1 MKDKETPLL
10 LVLSSW
16 NNKKQ
21 TDEKQGFAPLLTI
34 NKRNIEMKN
43 KETPFLF
50 VLSSWNNKEQTD
62 EKQERTHFADR
73 SVLNRT

>member
-1 MKDKETPLL
+1 MR
-10 LVLSSW
+10 
-16 NNKKQ
+16 NKV
-21 TDEKQGFAPLLTI
+21 FVPLLTI
-34 NKRNIEMKN
+34 NKRNIEMKD
-43 KETPFLF
+43 KETPLLL

>member
-1 MKDKETPLL
+1 
-10 LVLSSW
+10 
-16 NNKKQ
+16 
-21 TDEKQGFAPLLTI
+21 
-34 NKRNIEMKN
+34 MKN
-43 KETPFLF
+43 KENPFLF

>member
-1 MKDKETPLL
+1 MR
-10 LVLSSW
+10 
-16 NNKKQ
+16 NKV
-21 TDEKQGFAPLLTI
+21 FAPLLTI

-43 KETPFLF
+43 KETPLLL

>member
-1 MKDKETPLL
+1 MRNKVFVPLLTINKRNIEMKNKETPLL

-16 NNKKQ
+16 NNKEQ

-43 KETPFLF
+43 KETPL
-50 VLSSWNNKEQTD
+50 EQ
-62 EKQERTHFADR
+62 QP
-73 SVLNRT
+73 

>member
-1 MKDKETPLL
+1 MR
-10 LVLSSW
+10 
-16 NNKKQ
+16 NKV
-21 TDEKQGFAPLLTI
+21 FVPLLTV

-43 KETPFLF
+43 KETPLLL

-73 SVLNRT
+73 SVLSRT

>member
-1 MKDKETPLL
+1 MRNKVF
-10 LVLSSW
+10 VL
-16 NNKKQ
+16 
-21 TDEKQGFAPLLTI
+21 LLTI

-43 KETPFLF
+43 KETPLLL
-50 VLSSWNNKEQTD
+50 VHSNWNNKEQTD

>member
-1 MKDKETPLL
+1 MKNKETPLL

-16 NNKKQ
+16 NNKEQ

-43 KETPFLF
+43 KETPL
-50 VLSSWNNKEQTD
+50 EQ
-62 EKQERTHFADR
+62 QP
-73 SVLNRT
+73 

>member
-1 MKDKETPLL
+1 MRNKVFVLLLTINKRNIEMKNKETPLL

-16 NNKKQ
+16 NNKEQ

-43 KETPFLF
+43 KETPL
-50 VLSSWNNKEQTD
+50 EQ
-62 EKQERTHFADR
+62 QP
-73 SVLNRT
+73 